1 MLNYKQKRILITGG
15 AGFLGF
21 HLCENII
28 SLIGSTSKIIY
39 RPLPEDDPKQR
50 KPDMSL
56 AMNKLDWKP
65 EVDLLQ
71 GLQRTIKYFSEL
83 LICVS
88 FTNSSFGPFLSFER
102 ILNVKKCSSF
112 CSGINISGC
121 SLR

>member
-39 RPLPEDDPKQR
+39 MSLPEDDLRQR
-50 KPDMSL
+50 QPDISL
-56 AMNKLDWKP
+56 AINKLNWNPKIEP
-65 EVDLLQ
+65 MQ

-83 LICVS
+83 
-88 FTNSSFGPFLSFER
+88 
-102 ILNVKKCSSF
+102 
-112 CSGINISGC
+112 
-121 SLR
+121 